1 MMEPK
6 NAPRWKPVVFH
17 LPYDS
22 PLDDRTAEVA
32 MNNVGRIYGCKR
44 WNRL

>member
-1 MMEPK
+1 METK
-6 NAPRWKPVVFH
+6 NIPRWKPVVFH